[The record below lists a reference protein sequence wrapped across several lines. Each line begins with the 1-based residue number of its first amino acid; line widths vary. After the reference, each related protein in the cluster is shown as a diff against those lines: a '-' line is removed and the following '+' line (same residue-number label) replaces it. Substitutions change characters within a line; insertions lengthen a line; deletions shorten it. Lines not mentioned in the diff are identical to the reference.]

1 MRQLQNV
8 VFRAATLSEAPV
20 IDAADLELAQVDVA
34 TIGVRADAVDSLE
47 EAVAGLEKSL
57 LQQLYPQYRSTR
69 KLAQRLRTSHSAIA
83 TRLRK
88 YGIGD

>member
-1 MRQLQNV
+1 MG
-8 VFRAATLSEAPV
+8 RAAQRRGHHRA
-20 IDAADLELAQVDVA
+20 ELAQVDVA